1 MLLADWQLMRMAP
14 PAFDFLT
21 MFLLADLAA
30 VGDGGWRRVLE
41 HYHSLLTKSNPDI
54 AKVYTVQIMVDDMA
68 MM

>member
-1 MLLADWQLMRMAP
+1 
-14 PAFDFLT
+14 

-30 VGDGGWRRVLE
+30 VGDGGWRRLLE